1 MKEYT
6 KNHIRDPS
14 TMHGL
19 FGIFLNQGVLGSL
32 GSSHI
37 GLGFGGKIR
46 AQDISAASLLFLGI
60 AYQIRGMEKLS
71 DTASFATFSPHTA
84 GPAGTMTSCYD

>member
-1 MKEYT
+1 
-6 KNHIRDPS
+6 
-14 TMHGL
+14 MHGL

-46 AQDISAASLLFLGI
+46 AQDISAAPLLFLV
-60 AYQIRGMEKLS
+60 RLS
-71 DTASFATFSPHTA
+71 N
-84 GPAGTMTSCYD
+84 